1 MDTLT
6 HSLSGALMARAT
18 ARPGQ
23 ALSQRERLLAGFL
36 AAAFPDIDY
45 LLFWFDPARFLDW
58 HRAWIHSLVLLPAWR
73 FRLGE
78 NPQQPIDAVG
88 VSASESSH
96 PEPRNA
102 DRYIEQS
109 IEWLAFKA
117 VERAFAD
124 AGGRMTIHRGL
135 VYGMLPI
142 ILRLNQISAIRRS
155 MFRFRF
161 LFAILAAALI
171 TGCLDTERPLAL
183 GTLER
188 DRVALTA
195 TVAQLVVDLPVA
207 EGSPVTK
214 GTLLV
219 QLSDSQQRA
228 EVERAK
234 AQVVRT
240 KAHLRQLRNGPR
252 SQDIA
257 AAKAQVAGRE
267 ADLRE
272 AQITAERNQ
281 ELIAR
286 QAVSQAEVDRTKA
299 LRDAAGA
306 RLDEAKENLNE
317 LLAGTR
323 PEEIAQAEAEL
334 SAAQAVLAY
343 QQALLAE
350 LSIVATRDGVL
361 DSLPWNLG
369 ERVTVGSPVA
379 ILLAGKAPYA
389 RVYVPEPYRVR
400 INKGDTLKVHVDG
413 LDQTFDG
420 TVRWISSDPAFTPYY
435 ALNARDRARLMYLA
449 QVELPDS
456 AARLPNGVP
465 AQVEMP

>member
-1 MDTLT
+1 M
-6 HSLSGALMARAT
+6 
-18 ARPGQ
+18 
-23 ALSQRERLLAGFL
+23 
-36 AAAFPDIDY
+36 
-45 LLFWFDPARFLDW
+45 
-58 HRAWIHSLVLLPAWR
+58 
-73 FRLGE
+73 
-78 NPQQPIDAVG
+78 
-88 VSASESSH
+88 
-96 PEPRNA
+96 
-102 DRYIEQS
+102 
-109 IEWLAFKA
+109 
-117 VERAFAD
+117 
-124 AGGRMTIHRGL
+124 
-135 VYGMLPI
+135 
-142 ILRLNQISAIRRS
+142 
-155 MFRFRF
+155 
-161 LFAILAAALI
+161 AAALL

-195 TVAQLVVDLPVA
+195 TVAQIVVDLPVA

-214 GTLLV
+214 GTILV
-219 QLSDSQQRA
+219 QLSDVQQRA

-234 AQVVRT
+234 AQVART
-240 KAHLRQLRNGPR
+240 QAHLQQLRNGPR

-257 AAKAQVAGRE
+257 AARAQVAGRE

-281 ELIAR
+281 ELVDR
-286 QAVSQAEVDRTKA
+286 KAVSQAEVDRTNA
-299 LRDAAGA
+299 LRDAASA
-306 RLDEAKENLNE
+306 RLDEAKENLDE

-323 PEEIAQAEAEL
+323 PEQIAQAEAEL
-334 SAAQAVLAY
+334 GAALAALAY
-343 QQALLAE
+343 QEALLAE

-379 ILLAGKAPYA
+379 IILAGKAPYA
-389 RVYVPEPYRVR
+389 RVYVPEPYRVK

-435 ALNARDRARLMYLA
+435 ALNASDRARLMYLA

-456 AARLPNGVP
+456 AAMLPNGVP